1 MGGSLAAFAAASV
14 LIVLLPGPDTL
25 VVVRGMLRG
34 GRRQAALV
42 AVGVLSGLAVWVVV
56 AALGLS
62 AVLRAS
68 HLGYDLLRIAGAVY
82 LAWLGISSLRA
93 RRTAASNDIPE
104 ADLPEPRRRGLL
116 GDGYVAGLAT
126 DLLNPKVGVFFV
138 SFLPGFIPPGHNV
151 AVSSLLLGS
160 VFVAEGALYFVLL
173 IALASRV
180 TKWMNDATLRR
191 RLDRITGAVLIGFGI
206 RLVTE
211 A

>member
-1 MGGSLAAFAAASV
+1 MAGSLAAFAAASV

-25 VVVRGMLRG
+25 VVVRGMLHG

-42 AVGVLSGLAVWVVV
+42 AVGVLSGLAVWIVI

-68 HLGYDLLRIAGAVY
+68 DVGYDALRIAGACY
-82 LAWLGISSLRA
+82 LAWLGVTSLFA
-93 RRTAASNDIPE
+93 RRHPASAADAPRR
-104 ADLPEPRRRGLL
+104 RRRGLL

-138 SFLPGFIPPGHNV
+138 SFLPGFIPAGHDI

-160 VFVAEGALYFVLL
+160 VFLVEGAIYFVLL
-173 IALASRV
+173 IALAARV
-180 TKWMNDATLRR
+180 TRWMNDPGLRR

-206 RLVTE
+206 RLATE